1 MPHGADLEEETAA
14 TRRGWKTSHDCLPY
28 LYYVKKK
35 KKKKLHYSAGRGRQQ
50 TLPSRGRG
58 TNPQGRDQKTCSS
71 LKGEAGMCPKHE
83 TTNGEKARVLLR
95 KSHL

>member
-35 KKKKLHYSAGRGRQQ
+35 KKRNCIILQEGGGNKHCHLEAEAQTHKEGIRKLA
-50 TLPSRGRG
+50 LP
-58 TNPQGRDQKTCSS
+58 
-71 LKGEAGMCPKHE
+71 
-83 TTNGEKARVLLR
+83 
-95 KSHL
+95 